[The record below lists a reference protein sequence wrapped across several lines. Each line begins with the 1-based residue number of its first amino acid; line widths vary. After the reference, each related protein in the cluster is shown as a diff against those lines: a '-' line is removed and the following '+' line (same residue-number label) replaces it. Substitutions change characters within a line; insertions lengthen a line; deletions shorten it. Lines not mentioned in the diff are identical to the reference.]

1 MNESEV
7 FVLRTPKSVEGKLE
21 IVKSCTE
28 FFTLMK
34 EDFSIHNQNTIEW
47 IGLER
52 IALSIGKARKFK
64 NKNESVKQQLEKFL
78 KEYFQVEFFRK
89 QNTLSAYKFGS

>member
-1 MNESEV
+1 
-7 FVLRTPKSVEGKLE
+7 LRTPKSVEGKLE

-52 IALSIGKARKFK
+52 IAVSIAKARKFK
-64 NKNESVKQQLEKFL
+64 NKN
-78 KEYFQVEFFRK
+78 
-89 QNTLSAYKFGS
+89 